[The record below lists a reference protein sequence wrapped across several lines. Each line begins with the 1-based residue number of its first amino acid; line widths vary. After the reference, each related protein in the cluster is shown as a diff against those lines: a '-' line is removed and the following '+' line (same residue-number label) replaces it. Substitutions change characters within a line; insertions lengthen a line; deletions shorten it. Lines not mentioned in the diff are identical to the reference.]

1 MAGNAFNPGGLQL
14 QIPPGPPLPE
24 IEIEV
29 VFQGERLPGLV
40 LYIEEI
46 RPASFAFTGDYKL
59 NGVRGQAIPALKI
72 HDVVRAEIAK
82 EYDVP
87 PGTFIL
93 LNNFD
98 VNRAV
103 YGLRG
108 HPPPPPLKK
117 KEDMEGG
124 RKRRRRKTRKTVGGF
139 GLPLVPNPPEIEIDA
154 EFQGEA
160 IPNLKIYIAQLQ
172 GGPVFTGNYKLN
184 GVRGNLPLAGANTIH
199 DMVRAEIA
207 KKYVVPPG
215 TVIMLHIYDL
225 NKAVYGVGPRGQP
238 PPPPLKKKDDMDEV
252 EGGRKRRT
260 RKTRRSRRSRS
271 RSYRYLKV

>member
-1 MAGNAFNPGGLQL
+1 M
-14 QIPPGPPLPE
+14 E
-24 IEIEV
+24 
-29 VFQGERLPGLV
+29 FQGEALPGLV
-40 LYIEEI
+40 LY
-46 RPASFAFTGDYKL
+46 AVNNQLTGDYKL
-59 NGVRGQAIPALKI
+59 NGVRGNLPLAGANTI
-72 HDVVRAEIAK
+72 HDMVRAEIAK
-82 EYDVP
+82 LYVVP
-87 PGTFIL
+87 PGTLIL
-93 LNNFD
+93 LNNVD
-98 VNRAV
+98 VNRAA
-103 YGLRG
+103 YGA
-108 HPPPPPLKK
+108 PQPLKK
-117 KEDMEGG
+117 KDDMDVEGG

-160 IPNLKIYIAQLQ
+160 IPNLKIYVAQLQ
-172 GGPVFTGNYKLN
+172 GGLVFTGNYKLN

-238 PPPPLKKKDDMDEV
+238 PPPPLKKKDDMDV
-252 EGGRKRRT
+252 EGGRKRRRRKT
-260 RKTRRSRRSRS
+260 RKTRKTRRS